1 MKATDLAYWLQG
13 FFELRE
19 DGEGLTARQT
29 KLIEKH
35 LALVFRHEI
44 DPSQGDAKHQ
54 AELNEIHS
62 DGEDR
67 VEPSLPTPI
76 ISQETLD
83 KIKKEAEN
91 AVADHWG
98 PWDPPKIRC

>member
-1 MKATDLAYWLQG
+1 MKATDFAYWLQG

-35 LALVFRHEI
+35 LALVFRHDI

-62 DGEDR
+62 GEKEENAALEKEIKKIIEKAQPPK
-67 VEPSLPTPI
+67 VEPYS
-76 ISQETLD
+76 SF
-83 KIKKEAEN
+83 
-91 AVADHWG
+91 
-98 PWDPPKIRC
+98 DPHAKIRC